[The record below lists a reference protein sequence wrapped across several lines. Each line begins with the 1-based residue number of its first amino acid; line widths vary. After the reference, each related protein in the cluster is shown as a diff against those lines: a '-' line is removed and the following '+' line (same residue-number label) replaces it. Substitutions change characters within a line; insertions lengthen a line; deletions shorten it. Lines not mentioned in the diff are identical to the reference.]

1 MIKLKDGG
9 DKMWLDKSEYERI
22 ITNPDE
28 RSQAEKFAEKGVFEL
43 LEIQK
48 DKKTGGYHVKTQFRA
63 RYYRYHITIEID
75 QAKHVIG
82 YMCDCAYSNKPI
94 ACEHVGAV
102 LLKLSELDDDIS
114 FPYYEKA
121 VNEREKLEKA
131 AAEAR
136 VKRIQRERRTQLALK
151 LLEKVQQNFELEINH
166 LAIGK
171 KVKLSP
177 QIESFYDH
185 NYKLCLS
192 LSWKIGYDKLYMVRD
207 LEQFLTRVKNHS
219 EGEYGKNLIIFHNY
233 ENFDVDA
240 QKQIDFIKKYYEG
253 ADKSIFKEK
262 YIEIDENNIDDFFEL
277 FSSLEACNEIYFS
290 DEDYDLFV
298 TAEKVQEEQFSGWR
312 FILENPLEYQFVTE
326 KYFYLFKDKTLTR
339 YKTDENGCCRDLVL
353 SFKENELFVPDEN
366 IIDFYKYVLSDLEEN
381 VIVEGLP
388 EADLITQENEI
399 QLYGDIDEAQNICLT
414 LKLIYDDH
422 VDYGFNHEIK
432 IKSLQ
437 LERIENILLKYAE
450 RIDFETHQIF
460 FSALGSSAEEFV
472 QNTLPLLQQWCVI
485 YVNDA
490 LQNLN
495 SAKKLDLKV
504 GLGFSHDLL
513 TISLDSLEIEKDEI
527 LDVLKAYKR
536 KKRFYRL
543 KNGQMLSLKSN
554 ELNELEDMFD
564 ALGVDLNHADKNNI
578 VIPKYRL
585 FAASEMNSKYKNIRF
600 ERNEAFNHLLS
611 DFDIKK
617 RNKLVL
623 AENYKTILRDYQ
635 KEGCEWIK
643 CISDYGFGGIL
654 ADDMGLGKTLQM
666 IAWLDSERA
675 ENRVSLVV
683 CPSSLLLNW
692 QDEIRRFSNTL
703 KCLCLIGGLNAR
715 KELSQ
720 KIKEND
726 VVIISYDYLRRDI
739 DLLSQYE
746 FFSVILDEAQYIKNQ
761 KTKNAQV
768 AKKIKAQH
776 HFALTGTPI
785 ENSLAELWSIFDFLM
800 PGYLYSYHH
809 FLNYYEKPI
818 IKDQDEMK
826 SYQLKKMVE
835 PFILRRNKKEV
846 LKELPEKIENTYL
859 MNFEEDE
866 QKLYL
871 ANLAQVNQEL
881 QAKIGAGKTD
891 KIEILAMLTRLRQ
904 LCCEPRMVYENIDHI
919 STKLKGCMEL
929 IQALRLSNHKILL
942 FSSFTTVL
950 DMLEKELDKEHISYL
965 TLTGKTDKETRR
977 ERVKQ
982 FQNDDTA
989 VFLISLKAGGTG
1001 LNLTAAEAVIHF
1013 DPWWNISAQNQAT
1026 DRAYRIGQNRNV
1038 QVFKLI
1044 MKDSIE
1050 ERILELQEKKK
1061 NLMDIFV
1068 EQSQGSIS
1076 SMSFEEIRELLKI

>member
-1 MIKLKDGG
+1 MMEGI
-9 DKMWLDKSEYERI
+9 KMWLDKSEFERI

-28 RSQAEKFAEKGVFEL
+28 RIQAENFAKKGVFEL

-48 DKKTGGYHVKTQFRA
+48 DKKTGYYHVNAQFRA
-63 RYYRYHITIEID
+63 RYYRYHIKLEID
-75 QAKHVIG
+75 SFKHVVS
-82 YMCDCAYSNKPI
+82 YMCDCAYSSKPV

-102 LLKLSELDDDIS
+102 LLKLNELEENIT

-121 VNEREKLEKA
+121 VNERERLEKA
-131 AAEAR
+131 AAEAKL
-136 VKRIQRERRTQLALK
+136 KRIQRERRTQLALN
-151 LLEKVQQNFELEINH
+151 LLEKCQQNFDFEINR
-166 LAIGK
+166 LAVGK
-171 KVKLSP
+171 KIKLCP

-185 NYKLCLS
+185 NYKLCIS
-192 LSWKIGYDKLYMVRD
+192 LSWKIGYEKLYMVRD
-207 LEQFLTRVKNHS
+207 LDQFLNRLKNRL
-219 EGEYGKNLIIFHNY
+219 EGEYGKNLTLFHDY
-233 ENFDVDA
+233 ENFDEDA
-240 QKQIDFIKKYYEG
+240 QKQIDFIKRYYEG
-253 ADKSIFKEK
+253 AEKSILKEK

-277 FSSLEACNEIYFS
+277 FSSIEDCNDYYFN
-290 DEDYDLFV
+290 DEEYDLFV
-298 TAEKVQEEQFSGWR
+298 TADRIQEEDFSGWR
-312 FILENPLEYQFVTE
+312 FILENPMEYQFVTE
-326 KYFYLFKDKTLTR
+326 KYFYLLKDRVLTR
-339 YKTDENGCCRDLVL
+339 YKMDENGRCRNLVL
-353 SFKENELFVPDEN
+353 SFKENELFVPDEK
-366 IIDFYKYVLSDLEEN
+366 IVDFYKYVLSDLEEN

-388 EADLITQENEI
+388 ETDLIPQENEI

-422 VDYGFNHEIK
+422 VEYGFNDKIK
-432 IKSLQ
+432 IKSLK
-437 LERIENILLKYAE
+437 LERIENILLEYAE
-450 RIDFETHQIF
+450 KVDFETHQIF
-460 FSALGSSAEEFV
+460 FSALGSNAEEFV
-472 QNTLPLLQQWCVI
+472 QNTLPLLQKWCVI

-490 LQNLN
+490 LRNLN
-495 SAKKLDLKV
+495 SVKKLDLKV
-504 GLGFSHDLL
+504 GIGFSHDLL
-513 TISLDSLEIEKDEI
+513 TISLDSLEIEKEEI

-543 KNGQMLSLKSN
+543 KNGQMISLKSN
-554 ELNELEDMFD
+554 ELDELDDMFD
-564 ALGVDLNHADKNNI
+564 TLGIDLNHADKNNI
-578 VIPKYRL
+578 VVPKYRL
-585 FAASEMNSKYKNIRF
+585 FVADEMNSKYKNIQF
-600 ERNEAFNHLLS
+600 ERNEAFQNLLS
-611 DFDIKK
+611 NFDIKK

-623 AENYKTILRDYQ
+623 KENYQNILRDYQ

-692 QDEIRRFSNTL
+692 QDEIHRFSDTL
-703 KCLCLIGGLNAR
+703 KCLCLIGSFNAR
-715 KELSQ
+715 KELSS
-720 KIKEND
+720 KIKDND

-739 DLLSQYE
+739 DYLSQYD

-768 AKKIKAQH
+768 VKKIKAKH

-809 FLNYYEKPI
+809 FLNCYEKPI
-818 IKDQDEMK
+818 VKEQDEVK
-826 SYQLKKMVE
+826 SRQLKKMVE

-859 MNFEEDE
+859 MSFEEDE

-904 LCCEPRMVYENIDHI
+904 ICCEPRMVYENIDHM

-950 DMLEKELDKEHISYL
+950 EMLEKELDKENISYL

-977 ERVKQ
+977 ERVMQ

-1001 LNLTAAEAVIHF
+1001 LNLTAAEAVIHY

-1061 NLMDIFV
+1061 NLMDTFV
-1068 EQSQGSIS
+1068 EQSEGSIS
-1076 SMSFEEIRELLKI
+1076 SMSLEEISELLKI